1 VQERGPW
8 LTAFEVSCAMV
19 MIITLAAMAR
29 ARPPRRVLAEYATI
43 AAAAWAGEHTC
54 IEWYGFYR
62 YAPGW
67 HLFVGHVPVLVPLI
81 WPLVVLSARDVV
93 RALAPSVRGARGAL
107 LVALAVTFDATLVEV
122 LSVRAGL
129 WEWSEPGML
138 GVPLVGILGWGYFA
152 LGAAWG
158 LELGEARV
166 RGPLAALVLGPV
178 VAHALLLAS
187 WWGLFRHTLR
197 GDLGL
202 APGAAYAALG
212 VSLAVVG
219 LWLRKRG
226 HRVDRATWLPRVAAT
241 SLFVMVFL
249 ATSRD
254 SAPHVAALA
263 SAALPYLAT
272 LDFARGPALASA
284 HEGRGRAP

>member
-1 VQERGPW
+1 MLARGPW
-8 LTAFEVSCAMV
+8 LTAFEVSCVMV
-19 MIITLAAMAR
+19 MLITLAAMAR
-29 ARPPRRVLAEYATI
+29 ARPPTRVLAEYGAI

-67 HLFVGHVPVLVPLI
+67 HLFVGHVPALVPLI

-93 RALAPSVRGARGAL
+93 RALAPSARGARAGL
-107 LVALAVTFDATLVEV
+107 LVGLAVTFDATLVEV

-158 LELGEARV
+158 LELGEARA
-166 RGPLAALVLGPV
+166 RGPVAALVLGPL
-178 VAHALLLAS
+178 VAHALLVAS
-187 WWGLFRHTLR
+187 WWGFFRHTLR

-202 APGAAYAALG
+202 APGAAYAAFS
-212 VSLAVVG
+212 VSLAGVG
-219 LWLRKRG
+219 LWRRKRG
-226 HRVDRATWLPRVAAT
+226 HRVGRATWLPRVAAT

-249 ATSRD
+249 ATSRN
-254 SAPHVAALA
+254 SAPHVAALV

-272 LDFARGPALASA
+272 LDLAPPPGSA
-284 HEGRGRAP
+284 HEGGGRAA